1 MNVNLSAG
9 TSQKQQTRVILPYL
23 AISVEIKTIQSDF
36 GPLGCVILIGVV
48 QISLPF
54 NVYIYILISIHYNP
68 AYPHYI
74 PFVDGFPFIWALS
87 PSIQRMKFASCPSIS
102 GWDRSTRTDF
112 GGEQKEG
119 QAAKHDMMDNYLIQ
133 FGYLHYINTFNII
146 KQFVIKCK
154 NKTIIIYII

>member
-1 MNVNLSAG
+1 
-9 TSQKQQTRVILPYL
+9 
-23 AISVEIKTIQSDF
+23 
-36 GPLGCVILIGVV
+36 
-48 QISLPF
+48 
-54 NVYIYILISIHYNP
+54 
-68 AYPHYI
+68 
-74 PFVDGFPFIWALS
+74 
-87 PSIQRMKFASCPSIS
+87 MKFASCPSIS